1 MIKRYCIFVR
11 SFGHLAATVAL
22 MAPLGSV
29 AATEGS
35 SFRDQFEQLDEER
48 WYVSH
53 GWSNGDHQN
62 CLWSKRQVAA
72 DGALRLSFAE
82 APSEIEGDPTVE
94 RDYVCAEVQT
104 RQRFGYGTFE
114 VRLKAVDR
122 SGYNS
127 AFFTYIG
134 PVHDQ
139 PHDEIDVEVLGRDTD
154 RVEFNQFVDGRSAG
168 GTIVDVPG
176 GTASKF
182 VSYAFIWEPERLRY
196 FVDGE
201 LVHEVLDPAVIPDQ
215 PMKIYSSLWAG
226 ETNPGWMGQF
236 DPPDGPLT
244 MEIDWIA
251 FTAIGE
257 PCHFPESVACEAR

>member
-1 MIKRYCIFVR
+1 MIKAHCNLVW
-11 SFGHLAATVAL
+11 SFGRVAAAGAL
-22 MAPLGSV
+22 MTPIGIA

-35 SFRDQFEQLDEER
+35 SFHDQFEQLDEAR

-53 GWSNGDHQN
+53 GWTNGDHQN
-62 CLWSKRQVAA
+62 CLWSKRQVVA
-72 DGALRLSFAE
+72 DGALHLSFAE
-82 APSEIEGDPTVE
+82 APDEVEGATTQ

-104 RQRFGYGTFE
+104 HQRFSYGTYE
-114 VRLKAVDR
+114 ARLKAVDS

-139 PHDEIDVEVLGRDTD
+139 PHDEIDVEVLGRNAD

-168 GTIVDVPG
+168 GTLVEVPG

-182 VSYAFIWEPERLRY
+182 VTYAFIWEPERLRY

-215 PMKIYSSLWAG
+215 PMKIFSSLWAG
-226 ETNPGWMGQF
+226 ETNPGWMGPF

-244 MEIDWIA
+244 MEVDWIA
-251 FTAIGE
+251 YTAIGE
-257 PCHFPESVACEAR
+257 PCQFPESVACEAR